1 MYDSLTK
8 HTAQLAR
15 LAMMIR
21 IGLDS
26 VEAAIPSINDQ
37 LTELATMG
45 GYRFSGRGPSDLL
58 QTCWPVRRLR
68 RLETTLPLPTTPAGC
83 LIQPIKMPLLTGG
96 VPTVAEVA
104 SGHATGVFFWR
115 FTMNPNDS
123 AHDDSCHRNGHA
135 RRKRTTVTNTPQNPA
150 SADAAEQFRRLLA
163 ELIARQIMNERQKP
177 PAPRGDD
184 QP

>member
-1 MYDSLTK
+1 LYWPLFSFKECAMYDSLTK

-58 QTCWPVRRLR
+58 QTCWPVRCLR
-68 RLETTLPLPTTPAGC
+68 RLAAELSQPLPPPPPGC
-83 LIQPIKMPLLTGG
+83 LIQPIKMPFLTGG
-96 VPTVAEVA
+96 VSTGAEVA
-104 SGHATGVFFWR
+104 PGHATGVFFLEIH
-115 FTMNPNDS
+115 NES
-123 AHDDSCHRNGHA
+123 
-135 RRKRTTVTNTPQNPA
+135 
-150 SADAAEQFRRLLA
+150 ERLPS
-163 ELIARQIMNERQKP
+163 R
-177 PAPRGDD
+177 
-184 QP
+184 